1 MATPSAKEVEDLQF
15 EKCLGRGYFGEV
27 WRAQLKKDR
36 QLVAVKKV
44 RMQLILENHL
54 MDQLKREILILSS
67 MQHERIVRLFFHF
80 EDRHFMYL
88 GMEFC
93 QGGSLFDKLQKAER
107 FDAPVAARYFYE
119 TCEAL
124 DYLHHLPEKVIH
136 RDIKPENI
144 LLTADDSVKLADFGW
159 ANLLEAEKRVT
170 FCGTL
175 DYLAPEMIKGTGHD
189 ESVDMWTMG
198 VLLYELLTGQSP
210 FGSSSKETTCKSI
223 LTVNLYFPPELDI
236 DGRNLISQLCRK
248 APVDRLKVRDAMAH
262 SFITRHLQTEQGD
275 AAGYPEAK
283 GAVVKG
289 VTETGDMSPS
299 RPSVVARKL
308 RAECERSLVEKEIYM
323 KALKD
328 AENKLKIKQEELKSA
343 EAQINEVQ
351 QESKLLEAQRKDL
364 EKRTKENA
372 SKIEATE
379 NAFPR
384 ENA

>member
-1 MATPSAKEVEDLQF
+1 
-15 EKCLGRGYFGEV
+15 
-27 WRAQLKKDR
+27 
-36 QLVAVKKV
+36 
-44 RMQLILENHL
+44 
-54 MDQLKREILILSS
+54 

-107 FDAPVAARYFYE
+107 FDAPVAAR
-119 TCEAL
+119 CEAL

-159 ANLLEAEKRVT
+159 ANLLEAATQCESCDQRS
-170 FCGTL
+170 
-175 DYLAPEMIKGTGHD
+175 AEEMIKGTGHD

-210 FGSSSKETTCKSI
+210 FGSSSKDQECRMRRSK
-223 LTVNLYFPPELDI
+223 
-236 DGRNLISQLCRK
+236 RNVVFRRK

-308 RAECERSLVEKEIYM
+308 RAECERSLVEKDGERWV
-323 KALKD
+323 L
-328 AENKLKIKQEELKSA
+328 
-343 EAQINEVQ
+343 
-351 QESKLLEAQRKDL
+351 RG
-364 EKRTKENA
+364 R
-372 SKIEATE
+372 
-379 NAFPR
+379 
-384 ENA
+384 